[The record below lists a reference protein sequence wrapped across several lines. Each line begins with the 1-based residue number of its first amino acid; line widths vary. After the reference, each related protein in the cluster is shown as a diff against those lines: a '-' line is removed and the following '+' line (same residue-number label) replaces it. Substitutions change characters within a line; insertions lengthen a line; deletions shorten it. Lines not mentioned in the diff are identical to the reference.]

1 MGGVE
6 VRRGGGRW
14 WAAAMSDGFA
24 ALDALGARLAAAVAA
39 RPGRGGAILLLA
51 AVLAF
56 APGQLALPPSDR
68 DEARFA
74 QASRQMLQSGDF
86 LDIRFQDDVRYKK
99 PVGIYW
105 LQSLAAAPFGGADA
119 PISAFR
125 LPSFLGAAAAVG
137 LTAWAVT
144 PLVGWPAAALAGAFM
159 GLSVLLHVEARIAKT
174 DAMLLVSVLVAMG
187 ALARLQLGAA
197 AARLAFPL
205 LWAAVGAGALLK
217 GPIILLPVL
226 GCLAWLCAAERS
238 TAPLR
243 AARPLPGLAIALAIA
258 APWLVAITVKSGG
271 AFWAESVGADL
282 LGKAVAAQKPPH
294 AAPPGAHL
302 AAFWAAAWPWAA
314 FVPFA
319 VAWAWPRRRE
329 PWARFLAGWVIPAW
343 LVFEITPTKL
353 PHYVLPTYPALAA
366 LAALALMS
374 WRDWAAPGWARGAAF
389 AVWAAPAL
397 ALVLAALAGTPV
409 IEGRVEPLALALAA
423 PGAVLLGGAGVA
435 LWRWRLPSFLGRA
448 GAGALLC
455 YAAMFA
461 ATLPSLGTGFV
472 APRLAAAAAA
482 HRCGATG
489 PVALTGYREPSAVF
503 LLGTDTRL
511 TTGEGAAA
519 ALRDGTAALAFVDIR
534 DRAAFAAAGGPTEPL
549 AVIPGFN
556 YSNGRRVELALFA
569 PEGRSPAC
577 AP

>member
-1 MGGVE
+1 MDQGLG
-6 VRRGGGRW
+6 RRRAGAR
-14 WAAAMSDGFA
+14 AATALAAGFA
-24 ALDALGARLAAAVAA
+24 ALDALAARLAALVAA
-39 RPGRGGAILLLA
+39 RPGRGAAILLA
-51 AVLAF
+51 AALLAF
-56 APGQLALPPSDR
+56 APGQIALPPSDR

-74 QASRQMLQSGDF
+74 QASRQMLESGDV

-105 LQSLAAAPFGGADA
+105 LQSLAALPFGGADA

-125 LPSFLGAAAAVG
+125 LPSFLGAAAAVA

-159 GLSVLLHVEARIAKT
+159 GLSVLLQVEARIAKT
-174 DAMLLVSVLVAMG
+174 DAMLLASVLVAMG
-187 ALARLQLGAA
+187 ALARVQLVEGAA
-197 AARLAFPL
+197 RRAAPL
-205 LWAAVGAGALLK
+205 LWAAVGAGVLLK

-226 GCLAWLCAAERS
+226 GCLAWLCVAERS
-238 TAPLR
+238 VAPLR
-243 AARPLPGLAIALAIA
+243 ATRPLMGLAIALAIA
-258 APWLVAITVKSGG
+258 APWLIAITVKSGG

-294 AAPPGAHL
+294 AAPPGVHL

-314 FVPFA
+314 LVPFA

-329 PWARFLAGWVIPAW
+329 PWARFLAGWAIPAW

-366 LAALALMS
+366 LAALALLS
-374 WRDWAAPGWARGAAF
+374 WRDWAAPAWARGTAF
-389 AVWAAPAL
+389 AVWALPAL
-397 ALVLAALAGTPV
+397 ALVVAAVAGTPV
-409 IEGRVEPLALALAA
+409 IEGRVEPLALGLAL

-435 LWRWRLPSFLGRA
+435 LWAWRLPAFLGRA

-461 ATLPSLGTGFV
+461 ATLPSLGTGFI
-472 APRLAAAAAA
+472 APRLAEAVAA

-489 PVALTGYREPSAVF
+489 PVVLTGYREPSAVF
-503 LLGTDTRL
+503 MLGTGTLL
-511 TTGEGAAA
+511 TSGEGAAA
-519 ALRDGTAALAFVDIR
+519 ALRDGRAALAFVDMR
-534 DRAAFAAAGGPTEPL
+534 DRAAFAAAGGPAEPL
-549 AVIPGFN
+549 TVIAGFN
-556 YSNGRRVELALFA
+556 YSNGRRFELALFA
-569 PEGRSPAC
+569 PEGRRAAC

>member
-1 MGGVE
+1 MDGDG
-6 VRRGGGRW
+6 RRLRGR
-14 WAAAMSDGFA
+14 ARA
-24 ALDALGARLAAAVAA
+24 ALDAGFSALDALVARLAAATAA
-39 RPGRGGAILLLA
+39 RPGRGAAILLVA
-51 AVLAF
+51 ALLAF

-74 QASRQMLQSGDF
+74 QASRQMLETGDF

-99 PVGIYW
+99 PVGVYW
-105 LQSLAAAPFGGADA
+105 LQALAAAPFGGADA

-125 LPSFLGAAAAVG
+125 LPSFLGAAAAVA
-137 LTAWAVT
+137 LTAWAVA
-144 PLVGWPAAALAGAFM
+144 PLLGWPAAALAGAFM
-159 GLSVLLHVEARIAKT
+159 GLGVLLHVEARIAKT
-174 DAMLLVSVLVAMG
+174 DAMLLVAVLAAMG
-187 ALARLQLGAA
+187 ALARIRFAEGS
-197 AARLAFPL
+197 ARLAVPL
-205 LWAAVGAGALLK
+205 LWTAVGAGVLLK
-217 GPIILLPVL
+217 GPIILLPVF
-226 GCLAWLCAAERS
+226 GCLAWLCVAERS
-238 TAPLR
+238 AAPLR
-243 AARPLPGLAIALAIA
+243 ATRPLTGLAIALAVA
-258 APWLVAITVKSGG
+258 APWLIAITVKSGG

-294 AAPPGAHL
+294 AAPPGLHL
-302 AAFWAAAWPWAA
+302 AAFWVAAWPWAVV
-314 FVPFA
+314 VPFA

-329 PWARFLAGWVIPAW
+329 PWARFLAGWVVPAW

-366 LAALALMS
+366 LAAFALVS
-374 WRDWAAPGWARGAAF
+374 WRDWAAPAWARGAAF

-409 IEGRVEPLALALAA
+409 IEGRVEPLALALAL

-435 LWRWRLPSFLGRA
+435 LWTWRLPAFLGRA

-461 ATLPSLGTGFV
+461 ATLPSLGTGFI
-472 APRLAAAAAA
+472 APRLAAAAGA

-503 LLGTDTRL
+503 LLGTDTLL

-519 ALRDGTAALAFVDIR
+519 ALRDGAAALAFVDIR
-534 DRAAFAAAGGPTEPL
+534 DRAAFAAAGGPAEPL
-549 AVIPGFN
+549 TVVAGFN

-569 PEGRSPAC
+569 PEGRSPGC
-577 AP
+577 PP